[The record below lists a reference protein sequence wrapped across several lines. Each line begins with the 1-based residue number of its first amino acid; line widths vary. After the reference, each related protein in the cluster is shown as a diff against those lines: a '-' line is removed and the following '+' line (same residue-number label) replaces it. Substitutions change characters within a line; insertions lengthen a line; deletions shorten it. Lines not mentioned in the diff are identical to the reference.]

1 MTTQRDSIQTEL
13 LTKKFGLITASDN
26 ISIRINQG
34 EIYGLIGLNGA
45 GKTTLIRMLLGMI
58 KPDSGTIK
66 LFDKQLTQQFR
77 HWNDIGYLVETPY
90 AYPNLSVYEN
100 LKVIYKLRQLAN
112 PKAID
117 DIIEKLKLTK
127 YRNIKAS
134 ALSLGNRQRLGL
146 AKALMHTPKL
156 LILDE
161 PINGL
166 DPEGIVEVRELLAE
180 LAKNGS
186 SIFLSSHIL
195 GEISK
200 IAHRIAII
208 HEGKIIKEL
217 DTKELSNQIIKKVLV
232 QTEDNEKALK
242 ILQNANYSVLL
253 SNKNEIEV
261 TNKCALEQPQLIS
274 KLLTENE
281 LPPKQ
286 VFLFTEDLEKFF
298 LRTINSSKQ

>member
-1 MTTQRDSIQTEL
+1 MTVQSDSIQTES
-13 LTKKFGLITASDN
+13 LTKKFGRITASDD

-66 LFDKQLTQQFR
+66 LFDKQLTKQFK

-90 AYPNLSVYEN
+90 SYPNLSVYDN

-127 YRNIKAS
+127 YRNIKAN

-161 PINGL
+161 PVNGL
-166 DPEGIVEVRELLAE
+166 DPEGIVEVRELLSE

-200 IAHRIAII
+200 IAHRIGII
-208 HEGKIIKEL
+208 HEGKIVKEL
-217 DTKELSNQIIKKVLV
+217 DTKELSDQIIKKVLV
-232 QTEDNEKALK
+232 QTKDNEKALK
-242 ILQNANYSVLL
+242 ILQKANYSVLL
-253 SNKNEIEV
+253 SDKNEIEV
-261 TNKCALEQPQLIS
+261 SNKGALEQPELIA